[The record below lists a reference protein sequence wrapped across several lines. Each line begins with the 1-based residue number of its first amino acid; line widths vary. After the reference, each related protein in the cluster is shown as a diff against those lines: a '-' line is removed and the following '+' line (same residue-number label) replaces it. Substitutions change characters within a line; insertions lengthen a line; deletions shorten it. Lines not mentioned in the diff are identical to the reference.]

1 MKPSAL
7 VFINPKDS
15 KGKGEVKAKKI
26 TEYFKNSG
34 WNCTVAYTQG
44 EGHAEKLAKS
54 GAENGF
60 KTIIAAGGDG
70 TVNEVINGIMRSGKD
85 VDMGIIPVGRGND
98 FAWIAGIPTDWKKA
112 SDIIIKGNPTK
123 TDVGHAKGK
132 IADKYFLN
140 GMGFGFEP
148 LVNFKA
154 QSYKHINGMASY
166 VAAFLSVLI
175 NPPKGY
181 EVSMTL
187 DGGESKILKTQQ
199 ISMNNGRRMGSSFL
213 MTPRA
218 EIDDGLLDYMFTNH
232 ILKGFGLIKM
242 VLKFFKGAMVSD
254 KENFSYGNA
263 RRVVIDVLENGMI
276 SHVDGEEFER
286 EGSHFEIEIL
296 PLAVSLYR
304 GDKK

>member
-7 VFINPKDS
+7 VVINPKAS

-26 TEYFKNSG
+26 TEYFKNAG

-232 ILKGFGLIKM
+232 LLKGFGLIKM

-254 KENFSYGNA
+254 
-263 RRVVIDVLENGMI
+263 
-276 SHVDGEEFER
+276 
-286 EGSHFEIEIL
+286 
-296 PLAVSLYR
+296 
-304 GDKK
+304 